1 MSLLDWSL
9 AHERRRVAQ
18 GEVFETIGKREV
30 AATQAQVLATIRNA
44 STWPVWQPEIETA
57 EGPERLGAGDAVLG
71 TADMLGFVVHGHSTV
86 VAVDE
91 SSFDEDVIVGVRM
104 HIRFEVTERDGVTTV
119 THNLSSVMPRGPMG
133 RLLSFFLR
141 RRLVRMQKTALS
153 QLADQVAAPSL

>member
-1 MSLLDWSL
+1 M
-9 AHERRRVAQ
+9 AE
-18 GEVFETIGKREV
+18 GEVFETIEKREV
-30 AATQAQVLATIRNA
+30 SASREQVLATIRDA
-44 STWPVWQPEIETA
+44 STWSAWQPEIEHA

-71 TADMLGFVVHGHSTV
+71 TADMLGFVVHGRSTV

-104 HIRFEVTERDGVTTV
+104 RIRFEVSERDGVTAI
-119 THNLSSVMPRGPMG
+119 THHLTSEMPRGPMG

-141 RRLVRMQKTALS
+141 RRLVRMQKTALR